1 MSFLKIPKN
10 IDLTL
15 NIILYMAHQNN
26 KNTYCAKSSLEFEK
40 KKRKKKRKTITMLKA
55 IIQWLNISLMVKMK
69 GLLNASTTFVVE
81 NSKCRASRISS

>member
-26 KNTYCAKSSLEFEK
+26 KNTYCAKSSLKFEK
-40 KKRKKKRKTITMLKA
+40 KKTKKKK
-55 IIQWLNISLMVKMK
+55 
-69 GLLNASTTFVVE
+69 E
-81 NSKCRASRISS
+81 NNYDA

>member
-26 KNTYCAKSSLEFEK
+26 KNTYCAKSSLKFEK
-40 KKRKKKRKTITMLKA
+40 KNEKKKTKTITMLKA

-69 GLLNASTTFVVE
+69 GLLNANTTFVVE

>member
-1 MSFLKIPKN
+1 MYNYACLFLKIPKN

-26 KNTYCAKSSLEFEK
+26 KNTYCAKSSLKFE
-40 KKRKKKRKTITMLKA
+40 KKRKTITMLKA

-69 GLLNASTTFVVE
+69 GLLNANTTFVVE